1 MAIPLPP
8 IFGPRAVYA
17 DLKAFFATRRKHQ
30 WWFALASLA
39 IPGWFAY
46 GFATHHVE
54 KQYVPP
60 PVVFVENWPK
70 GRTIAE
76 IRAQQ
81 KIDQAAKKEADAAL
95 EARRQKR
102 MAQARELEKQMDALG
117 L

>member
-1 MAIPLPP
+1 MALPRPSNPLAA
-8 IFGPRAVYA
+8 FA
-17 DLKAFFATRRKHQ
+17 DLKAFFATRQKHQ
-30 WWFALASLA
+30 WGFAAISVA
-39 IPGWFAY
+39 IPTYFAVA
-46 GFATHHVE
+46 FFTHHVE
-54 KQYVPP
+54 KDYVPP
-60 PVVFVENWPK
+60 EVVFVQSYAP

-81 KIDQAAKKEADAAL
+81 KIDQATRKLENAEL

>member
-1 MAIPLPP
+1 MA
-8 IFGPRAVYA
+8 FPRPSSPATVFR
-17 DLKAFFATRRKHQ
+17 DLKAFFASRKKHELL
-30 WWFALASLA
+30 FAAASIA
-39 IPGWFAY
+39 IPGYFVTI
-46 GFATHHVE
+46 FLTHSVE

-60 PVVFVENWPK
+60 EVIFVENWNA
-70 GRTIAE
+70 GRTIEE

-81 KIDQAAKKEADAAL
+81 KIDMAAKAERDAAL

>member
-8 IFGPRAVYA
+8 ISGPSAVYN

-30 WWFALASLA
+30 WLFAAISVA
-39 IPGWFAY
+39 IPGYFAAA
-46 GFATHHVE
+46 FAMREVQ
-54 KQYVPP
+54 KDYVPP
-60 PVVFVENWPK
+60 EVVFVENWPA

-81 KIDQAAKKEADAAL
+81 KIDQATKKLEDAAL